1 MYKKNAYTNIYVY
14 IVYRYVYTIV
24 YCLFGSP
31 KSKFVKHFYDD
42 CDGNLFYLPSISVA
56 LILFVDVDVVV
67 LLVWDQAK
75 DNLYAFR

>member
-1 MYKKNAYTNIYVY
+1 MYIDRH
-14 IVYRYVYTIV
+14 IVYTIV

-56 LILFVDVDVVV
+56 LILFVDVHVVAV
-67 LLVWDQAK
+67 LV
-75 DNLYAFR
+75 